1 MIMLFLFC
9 HIPAS
14 ISCINHVF
22 LNKVLSTIRNQFEV
36 IDQHLQKQIDRVDL
50 YEIFPLTKVEKIRQ
64 LKESERSFNICRIED
79 LSLLHYDLVNLAVE
93 VNKLFDV
100 TTMVAMGM
108 WFGFVIDGTYSIIFL
123 VVNNIEMDPFLV
135 LYMLTSLLFFLAWF
149 FFMVRMYSLTQ
160 QTKQINCVD
169 LYTIFPFTKVEKIRE
184 LKEAEKSFNIYRME
198 ELSLLHYDLVNL
210 AVAVSRLFDVT
221 TMVAMVV
228 WFVWVIDTFYMLVIF
243 AVNQIQMER
252 PFINLLITT
261 SSLFFLVWFFL
272 IVRMYS
278 RTQQTANKM
287 ATSVHEIWNFYNS
300 REEVDKQVC
309 HLQLISVRLLNTKLQ
324 FTARHFFN
332 LDWTFCHTDLS
343 SGGWYRRGRWAMP
356 PQNKLVYGIL
366 QFPSK
371 MPTDTL
377 SKIIARLWCIPL
389 YTFHFYTFLMWLT
402 NAVSSPYL
410 NEVREN
416 VDFMA
421 SLLCMLVIGINIVVS
436 HRRSNSLHLILL
448 KIKEIKSLLTA
459 ATSKNPSQSSDWLE
473 LILLLSCSLN
483 IILAFSFDMGIYV
496 LFFYIPSSISC
507 LNHVFLNRV
516 LTTIRN
522 QFQVIDQH
530 LQKQINCVDLNTIF
544 PLTKV
549 EKIRQLKEAEK
560 TFNICRIE
568 ELSLLHFD
576 LVNLAIEVSK
586 LFDVTTL
593 VAMVTWFGMVIDTI
607 YTIIFCVMNGIQMDP
622 PSLFWYTL
630 TTLLFFLLWFFFMV
644 RMYSRTQQTA
654 NKMSTYVHEIWNFYN
669 SKSEVDTRVLHL
681 QLISVRLLNIKL
693 QFTAR
698 NFFHLDWT
706 FCHTMIAAV
715 TTYVVILIQFHI

>member
-1 MIMLFLFC
+1 MCVLED
-9 HIPAS
+9 IP
-14 ISCINHVF
+14 IWM
-22 LNKVLSTIRNQFEV
+22 R
-36 IDQHLQKQIDRVDL
+36 
-50 YEIFPLTKVEKIRQ
+50 
-64 LKESERSFNICRIED
+64 
-79 LSLLHYDLVNLAVE
+79 
-93 VNKLFDV
+93 
-100 TTMVAMGM
+100 
-108 WFGFVIDGTYSIIFL
+108 
-123 VVNNIEMDPFLV
+123 
-135 LYMLTSLLFFLAWF
+135 LLF
-149 FFMVRMYSLTQ
+149 R
-160 QTKQINCVD
+160 
-169 LYTIFPFTKVEKIRE
+169 
-184 LKEAEKSFNIYRME
+184 
-198 ELSLLHYDLVNL
+198 
-210 AVAVSRLFDVT
+210 
-221 TMVAMVV
+221 
-228 WFVWVIDTFYMLVIF
+228 
-243 AVNQIQMER
+243 
-252 PFINLLITT
+252 
-261 SSLFFLVWFFL
+261 
-272 IVRMYS
+272 
-278 RTQQTANKM
+278 
-287 ATSVHEIWNFYNS
+287 
-300 REEVDKQVC
+300 
-309 HLQLISVRLLNTKLQ
+309 
-324 FTARHFFN
+324 
-332 LDWTFCHTDLS
+332 
-343 SGGWYRRGRWAMP
+343 
-356 PQNKLVYGIL
+356 VYGIL

-389 YTFHFYTFLMWLT
+389 YMFHFYTFVMWLT

-507 LNHVFLNRV
+507 LNHVFLNKV

-522 QFQVIDQH
+522 QFEVIDQH

-607 YTIIFCVMNGIQMDP
+607 YTIIFCVMNGIQIDP

-644 RMYSRTQQTA
+644 RMYSRTQQT
-654 NKMSTYVHEIWNFYN
+654 
-669 SKSEVDTRVLHL
+669 
-681 QLISVRLLNIKL
+681 VRK
-693 QFTAR
+693 
-698 NFFHLDWT
+698 
-706 FCHTMIAAV
+706 
-715 TTYVVILIQFHI
+715 